1 MHGSSTLIMGTAFR
15 CDIKDVWVF
24 VESLRRHYQ
33 GEALLLI
40 SSRYPALAKYL
51 VSRNVVP
58 VFFDAPYW
66 MRVHVQIGRY
76 VRYGEI
82 LRGSTRF
89 FERVFLTDVTDVLF
103 QSDPFA
109 DPPAGQ
115 LLFFM
120 EHPTRTIGSD
130 QMNAMWVNQIYGP
143 RGLELLKDKPISCSG
158 TTIGAHQPLLDYVDL
173 LLKHANP
180 EVLARYPEYRGH
192 DQGIHN
198 YLLHTGALPLVQTI
212 PNARHVYTLGAVPQ
226 EEIVLGP
233 GGTILDP
240 QGLRPPIIHQYT
252 YHPPIAQHVR
262 SAFQPPPTAVPGA

>member
-1 MHGSSTLIMGTAFR
+1 MQFSSTLVMGTAFR
-15 CDIKDVWVF
+15 CDVKDVCVF

-40 SSRYPALAKYL
+40 SSRYPQLAQYL
-51 VSRNVVP
+51 SSRNVVP

-82 LRGSTRF
+82 LRGSPRIF
-89 FERVFLTDVTDVLF
+89 DRVLLADVTDVLF
-103 QSDPFA
+103 QAHPFENL
-109 DPPAGQ
+109 PPGE

-120 EHPTRTIGSD
+120 EHPGRTIGSD
-130 QMNAMWVNQIYGP
+130 QSNAMWVNQMYGP

-158 TTIGAHQPLLDYVDL
+158 TTIGAHQPLLEYVDV

-180 EVLARYPEYRGH
+180 ETLARYPEYRGH

-198 YLLHTGALPLVQTI
+198 YLLHTGALPRVQAI
-212 PNARHVYTLGAVPQ
+212 PNARHVYTLGAVPPEQ
-226 EEIVLGP
+226 IRLGP

-240 QGLRPPIIHQYT
+240 QNRMPAIVHQYT
-252 YHPPIAQHVR
+252 YHAHAAQHVR
-262 SAFQPPPTAVPGA
+262 AAYPLPN